1 MAMPEPA
8 QHVVRSYDQDLNQLR
23 SLIVRMGAAVELQ
36 VVLASRAV
44 LELDAAAAMQAI
56 EADPAVDALERDIER
71 FVIRLLALRQPVAG
85 DLRLIVGALKASDDL
100 ERIGD
105 YATNVA
111 KRSIVLRNAP
121 PNFAMA
127 GLGHMADLVQA
138 NLRTMVAALAN
149 ADADMAAEVWRA
161 DAAADEVYNGV
172 FRELVTYML
181 ENSQNI
187 GICTHL
193 LFVARNLERIGDHT
207 TNVAETVYYAVTGDE
222 MSGPRPKAESDT
234 YLP

>member
-1 MAMPEPA
+1 MPEPV

-127 GLGHMADLVQA
+127 SLGHMADLVQA

-161 DAAADEVYNGV
+161 DAAVGKTIV
-172 FRELVTYML
+172 SSSM
-181 ENSQNI
+181 I
-187 GICTHL
+187 
-193 LFVARNLERIGDHT
+193 
-207 TNVAETVYYAVTGDE
+207 
-222 MSGPRPKAESDT
+222 
-234 YLP
+234 